1 MIKVLYSPDSLK
13 YITDKMDDILDS
25 SIAIYKK
32 LFDIER
38 FRKVQI
44 NYFDNIDDFRGY
56 IYII

>member
-1 MIKVLYSPDSLK
+1 
-13 YITDKMDDILDS
+13 MDDILDS